1 MPCSIIGSIRF
12 ENLFM
17 KIKSEILEV
26 MIMEA
31 FKSTVGLINTILWD
45 YLLIFGLIGVGI
57 YLTVKLKFPQ
67 FTRVFPALRKMIS
80 DIVNKKQVEEGKM
93 TPFQA
98 LSTAVAAQVGT
109 GNIVGVATA
118 IAAGGPGAAFWML
131 VSAFFGMATI
141 FAEAV
146 LAQKYRETEDGEL
159 VGGPAY
165 YIKNGL
171 KSKGLSVFFSLACI
185 IALGIVGIM
194 VQSNSVAGSVSTA
207 FNVPT
212 IAVTIGL
219 AIIVA
224 LILMGGMGRIASF
237 AETVVPV
244 MAGGYILG
252 SFIIILMNL
261 NMFIPAM
268 KSIFIGAFTPQ
279 AIGGGVLGVTIQQT
293 IRYGLARGLFS
304 NEAGMGSTPH
314 SHAVADT
321 AHPAEQGFTAMIGVF
336 ISTFLICISTVIVNL
351 VSGAYSY
358 DVPASVMSQTATVMT
373 QNGFTSGFG
382 SFGGMFLSICL
393 SFFSL
398 TTIVGW
404 YFFAESNVKFL
415 VNGKKATLTMFKII
429 VIIALVV
436 GTMIEAEFVWDMADM
451 FTGLMAI
458 PNIIALTMLSK
469 DVVNILKDYDAK
481 VELGQVCWKYEYENI
496 EKDEPS
502 VRKRALRK
510 GLTTTIIK

>member
-1 MPCSIIGSIRF
+1 
-12 ENLFM
+12 
-17 KIKSEILEV
+17 
-26 MIMEA
+26 MEG
-31 FKSTVGLINTILWD
+31 FRSTVGLLNTILWD
-45 YLLIFGLIGVGI
+45 YVLIFALIGVGF
-57 YLTVKLKFPQ
+57 YLTIRLKFPQ
-67 FTRVFPALRKMIS
+67 FSRVFPALKKMING
-80 DIVNKKQVEEGKM
+80 IIHKEKVEEGKM
-93 TPFQA
+93 SPFQA

-118 IAAGGPGAAFWML
+118 IAAGGPGAAFWMI

-141 FAEAV
+141 FAESV
-146 LAQKYRETEDGEL
+146 LAQKYRENKDGEL

-171 KSKGLSVFFSLACI
+171 KSKNMSIFFSISCI
-185 IALGIVGIM
+185 VALGIVGIM

-207 FNVPT
+207 FNVPVM
-212 IAVTIGL
+212 AVTIGL
-219 AIIVA
+219 AIIVT

-244 MAGGYILG
+244 MAAAYILG
-252 SFIIILMNL
+252 SLAIIVLNL
-261 NMFIPAM
+261 NVLIPALT
-268 KSIFIGAFTPQ
+268 SIFLGAFTPN
-279 AIGGGVLGVTIQQT
+279 AIGGGVLGITVQQT

-321 AHPAEQGFTAMIGVF
+321 KHPAEQGFTAMIGVF
-336 ISTFLICISTVIVNL
+336 ISTFLICTSTVMVNL

-358 DVPASVMSQTATVMT
+358 ALPASEMAKGATIMT
-373 QNGFTSGFG
+373 QNSFASGFG

-404 YFFAESNVKFL
+404 YFFAESNVKFIF
-415 VNGKKATLTMFKII
+415 NGKKSTLTIFKVI
-429 VIIALVV
+429 VISALVV
-436 GTMIEAEFVWDMADM
+436 GTMIEAEFVWELADM
-451 FTGLMAI
+451 FTGIMAI
-458 PNIIALTMLSK
+458 PNIVAMFLLSNE
-469 DVVNILKDYDAK
+469 VVSILNDYDSK
-481 VELGQVCWKYEYENI
+481 VKLGNVYWEYEYQDIKE
-496 EKDEPS
+496 ESSPK
-502 VRKRALRK
+502 KREAFRK